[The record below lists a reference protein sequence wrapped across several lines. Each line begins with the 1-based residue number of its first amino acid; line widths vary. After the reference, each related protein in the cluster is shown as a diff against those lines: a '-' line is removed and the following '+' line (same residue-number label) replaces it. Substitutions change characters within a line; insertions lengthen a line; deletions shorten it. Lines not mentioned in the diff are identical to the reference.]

1 MRIGPSEPIR
11 SGEKFGVDSGGDDAD
26 FDSDF
31 DT

>member
-11 SGEKFGVDSGGDDAD
+11 SREKFSDDSGGDDAD